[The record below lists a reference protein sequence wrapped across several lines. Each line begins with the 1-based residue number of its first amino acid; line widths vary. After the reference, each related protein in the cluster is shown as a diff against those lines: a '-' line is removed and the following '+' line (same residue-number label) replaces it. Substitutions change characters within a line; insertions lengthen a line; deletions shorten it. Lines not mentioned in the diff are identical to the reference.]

1 MILSGVI
8 TNLFH
13 LIICPCHFLVVHRLP
28 IDTIRKPGVR
38 EQVGKMLQVVY
49 TYIPPRASV
58 LKVKSIWNEKKAV
71 HEDDRK
77 TWSKRK
83 SAISIS
89 SELIPKGVLCFQSI

>member
-8 TNLFH
+8 KNLFH
-13 LIICPCHFLVVHRLP
+13 PIICTCHFLVVHRLP
-28 IDTIRKPGVR
+28 INTIGKPGIS

-58 LKVKSIWNEKKAV
+58 LMVKSICGMKGTV

-83 SAISIS
+83 SAILIS